1 MKYENIEKVIEN
13 YREIKRME
21 YIIHLLKKSVRIK
34 FLNSDNSSDF
44 DINLDPDYSLSDN
57 SSDFDINLDPD
68 YSLNET
74 KAIGLAVSLK
84 TDLIAYY
91 EQEISAL
98 KKEIEK
104 L

>member
-44 DINLDPDYSLSDN
+44 DINLDPDYSL
-57 SSDFDINLDPD
+57 
-68 YSLNET
+68 NET

>member
-1 MKYENIEKVIEN
+1 MKYENVEKVIEAYKEVN
-13 YREIKRME
+13 RME
-21 YIIHLLKKSVRIK
+21 HIIRLLKKSVRIK
-34 FLNSDNSSDF
+34 FINSDNSSDF
-44 DINLDPDYSLSDN
+44 DINLDLDYS
-57 SSDFDINLDPD
+57 P
-68 YSLNET
+68 NET